1 MGLNA
6 LSSIHHPS
14 FESLDG
20 TRESRMT
27 VLLLV
32 SAPVAFFASS
42 LDCTGLS
49 LRGCTPFCTVIK
61 LVWIPLIAG
70 VCAWYHIARDRR
82 ALAALSIGSF
92 VPIVPHCICY
102 NAANGW
108 WIDHIGA
115 SPECYAWGFVVTG
128 LVVGS
133 LAAGKR
139 YLITLG
145 VSLLI
150 IGGSLGFF
158 VAHHY
163 FRFPW

>member
-1 MGLNA
+1 MGVNA
-6 LSSIHHPS
+6 LSSPQAS
-14 FESLDG
+14 FDNVDK
-20 TRESRMT
+20 TRDCRMRA
-27 VLLLV
+27 VMLIL
-32 SAPVAFFASS
+32 APVAFFASS

-49 LRGCTPFCTVIK
+49 LRGCSQFCTVIK
-61 LVWIPLIAG
+61 LVWIPLIAA
-70 VCAWYHIARDRR
+70 VCAWYYTGRDRR
-82 ALAALSIGSF
+82 ALAALSIVSF

-108 WIDHIGA
+108 WIDRIGA
-115 SPECYAWGFVVTG
+115 SPECYAWGFVVTS
-128 LVVGS
+128 LLVGS

-139 YLITLG
+139 QLITLG

-150 IGGSLGFF
+150 VAGSLGFF